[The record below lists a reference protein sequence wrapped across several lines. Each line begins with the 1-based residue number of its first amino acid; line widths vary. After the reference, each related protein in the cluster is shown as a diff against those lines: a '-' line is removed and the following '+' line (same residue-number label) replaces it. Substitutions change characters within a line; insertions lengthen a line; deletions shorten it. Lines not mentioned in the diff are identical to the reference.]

1 MTEKAFVE
9 LYRRLAA
16 ALYQRHYHS
25 KEAMGLLIAHAKR
38 EIRIAREQP
47 LRAKD
52 LKLPRS
58 LLTGRRGNA

>member
-1 MTEKAFVE
+1 MSEAGFVA
-9 LYRRLAA
+9 LYTRLGK

-52 LKLPRS
+52 LRLPRALMS
-58 LLTGRRGNA
+58 GRRGSA